1 MKSIEVVAAVI
12 TCGDRILAVQRGPG
26 KFPYISYKFEFPG
39 GKVEEGEGPEEALC
53 REIQE
58 ELGMTIAVNEFLM
71 TVEHPYPDF
80 ELRMHC
86 YRCTVP
92 DSTLQLTEHV
102 QALWCLPSELRD
114 LDWAAADI
122 PVVDRLLTD
131 GTFNS
136 YYSAVIV

>member
-1 MKSIEVVAAVI
+1 MLNSIEVVAAVI
-12 TCGDRILAVQRGPG
+12 ACGDRILAVQRGPG
-26 KFPYISYKFEFPG
+26 KYPYISYKFEFPG
-39 GKVEEGEGPEEALC
+39 GKVETGEGPEEALC

-92 DSTLQLTEHV
+92 DTGLQLTEHV
-102 QALWCLPSELRD
+102 LALWCLPSELRV

-122 PVVDRLLTD
+122 PVVERLLSD
-131 GTFNS
+131 VALNP
-136 YYSAVIV
+136 

>member
-1 MKSIEVVAAVI
+1 MLKSIEVVAAVI
-12 TCGDRILAVQRGPG
+12 ACGDRILAVQRGAG

-39 GKVEEGEGPEEALC
+39 GKVEAGEGPEEALC

-58 ELGMTIAVNEFLM
+58 ELGMTIDVNEFLM

-92 DSTLQLTEHV
+92 ESTLHLTEHV

-131 GTFNS
+131 ATLNS
-136 YYSAVIV
+136 